1 MWTPCASVCRLIQG
15 QTSFYSKLNM
25 LDSNVLEKMREWAVN
40 LDMENLSS
48 IRRISSALQSV
59 GNT

>member
-1 MWTPCASVCRLIQG
+1 
-15 QTSFYSKLNM
+15 M
-25 LDSNVLEKMREWAVN
+25 LYSNVLEKMREWAVN

-48 IRRISSALQSV
+48 IRRISSALHSA